1 MKFVA
6 MADKTKN
13 SRRTSALTSLLLAG
27 IFAATHFGC
36 TENPFSNDKV
46 SGGSRQVSGTVR
58 LGDGQSAEGVYVW
71 LDGFNIGSRADAA
84 GHFRLA
90 LPQQNRDVSG
100 VFMLYAYAAN
110 YRLAASEVVVRSGE
124 FVYDKGDI
132 NKNGELARAPVLAK
146 FLRIITEVSPA
157 TVDASAL
164 SRVFVTVKLQATIGD
179 TVTVAF
185 PGLFSDGL
193 AKALLKKSGSDE
205 AILLYSNEFGFAA
218 SDLQVVRTGAFSRT
232 IAFNLSGVSIPAGDY
247 EVIPY
252 LLIKHEAVPAKL
264 IESLGSDVEA
274 FGKDYLRIPFRREG
288 GSLRVL

>member
-1 MKFVA
+1 MMLKSQ
-6 MADKTKN
+6 N
-13 SRRTSALTSLLLAG
+13 PRRTPALTLLLTG

-46 SGGSRQVSGTVR
+46 SGGSRQVSGAVQ

-71 LDGFNIGSRADAA
+71 LDGFNLGSRADGA
-84 GHFRLA
+84 GRFQLT
-90 LPQQNRDVSG
+90 LPPRSSQGGDING
-100 VFMLYAYAAN
+100 VFNLYFYSAN

-124 FVYDKGDI
+124 FAYDKGDI

-146 FLRIITEVSPA
+146 FLRIVTAVSPA
-157 TVDASAL
+157 TISSSAL
-164 SRVFVTVKLQATIGD
+164 DRVFVTVKLEPTTAD

-193 AKALLKKSGSDE
+193 AKALLKKSGSNDV
-205 AILLYSNEFGFAA
+205 ILLYSNEFGFAT
-218 SDLQVVRTGAFSRT
+218 SDLQVVNAGGFSRT
-232 IAFNLSGVSIPAGDY
+232 IAFNLRGASIPPGDY

-252 LLIKHEAVPAKL
+252 LLIKHEAIPPRL
-264 IESLGSDVEA
+264 IAGLGGNAEA